1 MSNKKS
7 RIEYLESQLE
17 ILNQSHQ
24 ETIKLQT
31 KILDL
36 MDTLID
42 KLVPPSPTNLTSQR
56 GTKED

>member
-24 ETIKLQT
+24 ETIKLQN

-36 MDTLID
+36 MDIILD
-42 KLVPPSPTNLTSQR
+42 KLVPPSPPI
-56 GTKED
+56 